1 MDRSDLDALSGGG
14 VAEVGPGVGVVHLVF
29 KTHLDVGFTDLAA
42 NVMEA
47 YFEDFIPRA
56 IEAARELRRRDGPE
70 RLVWTTG
77 SWLIYEY
84 LERASPD
91 RRRSLEEAIEA
102 GDVAWH
108 GLPFTTHSELVDPGL
123 FEYGLG

>member
-1 MDRSDLDALSGGG
+1 MQRSDLDALP
-14 VAEVGPGVGVVHLVF
+14 AKEVVVDDPGIEVVHLVF

-42 NVMEA
+42 NVMEE
-47 YFEDFIPRA
+47 YFDLFIPRA
-56 IEAARELRRRDGPE
+56 IEVARELRGRDGPE

-84 LERASPD
+84 LERASPE

-108 GLPFTTHSELVDPGL
+108 GLPFTTHSELV
-123 FEYGLG
+123 